1 MTKLKTHE
9 LEFQV
14 KQYSSPKKTNAYKVK
29 LFCKNIA
36 NNAVSPWKTKIKC
49 IADAAVSISQQSV
62 TDIYSLNFDLSA
74 AEPNPFHLKKKAK
87 QIAKEL
93 NDIPSEFHS
102 AAESTQVIMVLDIK
116 MKESGYNEKAPI
128 TEKEQAFLALFN
140 QNSSPDYIK
149 ELQKLGLQ
157 YVFLE
162 GSLKAD
168 LLNIDFFDC
177 ESQEHLKNN
186 SADFCQMVEFII
198 NAFKRGEQIVIKQNG
213 VEMQTFNASDYI
225 KKISPKVA
233 DYQPTN
239 TSITLYPKSYH
250 EIAMQGIYTKAM
262 QASGF
267 FKLSTSTH
275 DASKIVHMTT
285 EMMAGVN
292 HA

>member
-14 KQYSSPKKTNAYKVK
+14 KQYSSSNKSNAYKVK

-36 NNAVSPWKTKIKC
+36 NTAVSPWKTKIKC
-49 IADAAVSISQQSV
+49 IADASVGISTQSV
-62 TDIYSLNFDLSA
+62 TDIYSLNFDLA
-74 AEPNPFHLKKKAK
+74 ADEPTPFHLKKKAK
-87 QIAKEL
+87 QIVKEL
-93 NDIPSEFHS
+93 HDIPSEFHS
-102 AAESTQVIMVLDIK
+102 GSEPTQVMMVLDIK
-116 MKESGYNEKAPI
+116 MKGTGYNEKAPI
-128 TEKEQAFLALFN
+128 AEKEDTFLALFN
-140 QNSSPDYIK
+140 ESESPLYIQ

-168 LLNIDFFDC
+168 LLNIDFFDT

-186 SADFCQMVEFII
+186 TADFCQMVEFII
-198 NAFKRGEQIVIKQNG
+198 NAFKRGEQVVIKQNG
-213 VEMQTFNASDYI
+213 VEMQTFYASDYI
-225 KKISPKVA
+225 KKLSPAVP

-250 EIAMQGIYTKAM
+250 EMAMQGIYTKAM

-267 FKLSTSTH
+267 FKLSTSS
-275 DASKIVHMTT
+275 DDSSKIVHMTT
-285 EMMAGVN
+285 EKMPGVN
-292 HA
+292 HG